1 MGSRP
6 RHVLGIGVGFCSVF
20 AVKKGLVLD
29 GDFLWLGVN
38 WFNAVNDCE
47 GHAAKGEGEKITKTE
62 LLSRIFP
69 RQAECTVNYYGSSG
83 KNHHN
88 FICVLPSNSVSQYV
102 FLILWVWYVALLIIS
117 GLNLVYTILM
127 VLRIS
132 GLRKAYLLKVLG
144 SSKVKKHVMITN
156 INHNFLNN
164 LFYCMIA

>member
-1 MGSRP
+1 ML
-6 RHVLGIGVGFCSVF
+6 VLNVLAIFWF
-20 AVKKGLVLD
+20 NNLVLD
-29 GDFLWLGVN
+29 GDFSWLGVN
-38 WFNAVNDCE
+38 WFNSLSDCA
-47 GHAAKGEGEKITKTE
+47 GHASKNKGDKITKTE

-69 RQAECTVNYYGSSG
+69 RKAECTVNYYGSSG

-132 GLRKAYLLKVLG
+132 GLRKAYLLKVVG
-144 SSKVKKHVMITN
+144 STKVKKHVMITN
-156 INHNFLNN
+156 INHE
-164 LFYCMIA
+164 LFKSLVLLYDCLI